1 MFKKRMRSM
10 HSKQTK
16 DEKGLPLNQEIRFGC
31 ICTKRDFLNIENQSW
46 CLEEMIH
53 SDSLNESMPTKWV

>member
-1 MFKKRMRSM
+1 M

-31 ICTKRDFLNIENQSW
+31 ICTKRDFLNIENQS
-46 CLEEMIH
+46 
-53 SDSLNESMPTKWV
+53 